1 MGRVNIKY
9 IDKCK
14 NLVSLDKLPSKIT
27 KEYFK
32 NYFEIKTKIGY
43 LTIRY
48 IPKSYLYD
56 YILNIWKH
64 DKKVKSNYYEITIDS
79 NLEFIGKVSY
89 IIKTLKDLNF
99 FLNNEFRLGSFI

>member
-1 MGRVNIKY
+1 MGNVNIKY
-9 IDKCK
+9 IDKGK
-14 NLVSLDKLPSKIT
+14 NLVSLDKLPEKIT
-27 KEYFK
+27 KEYFLS
-32 NYFEIKTKIGY
+32 YFSIKTKIGD

-79 NLEFIGKVSY
+79 TLEFVGKVSY
-89 IIKTLKDLNF
+89 NIKTLRKLDL